1 MAVREIK
8 TSIALDGEQAFKQ
21 ALADAS
27 RNLRVM
33 DADLKAAATEFKV
46 TGDAQQYYTEKSR
59 NLKEQIAQQE
69 QVVDALVNAVR
80 QSAAVYGNN
89 SAKTDEWRIKL
100 SNATAKLMTMKKGLQ
115 DTDKEAEE
123 FGRESKR
130 VGKQIEDGI
139 GDGAEEANKNVKD
152 LIENLQQ
159 DIGSI
164 KGSVGFQVA
173 ATVTQTIS
181 SAVQGMTEFVE
192 SNRDYRRVME
202 QYEIAAEAGKH
213 NKDAMK
219 EMLFNMAA
227 FSGDFD
233 GSVEAMTNLMQTGL
247 TADWMEK
254 ATDIFSYASIMFK
267 DTLKLEQLS
276 GDFQE
281 SVATGKPTGAFANF
295 VEKMGGS
302 VEELEKVMSDAG
314 TTEAKAIAAL
324 TYVAPKGYKSNL
336 DSYNEKTSSL
346 QDAAKAQLELADAWA
361 GVSEKLEPLTTT
373 MTVEMTEV
381 VKLLGDTIDDLMP
394 VLEDIVEKIG
404 AVARKAVGVIDDI
417 HDLGIFGLFGTHAG
431 ESDEEARAA
440 VEGSLKNQP
449 SKETME
455 KYLPNDYEAQKA
467 AIAAGKSAGSEYAKA
482 LIGEA
487 EGALLDDESLQNAI
501 DLLTSGWT
509 LGGEDEAANRLEQ
522 LGLTDEQKQQ
532 VIDEMGKLGMDMS
545 DSLDTSLTDGMNTA
559 GANAAV
565 AGQNVGISAQNGLS
579 KGFAAAYITTVD
591 WVNRINAAAASLGSG
606 LGAVPT
612 YSLSNGGYFGGT
624 LGRNRLSVTIPLN
637 INGREVA
644 RATASDISAIQG
656 QQSSRASRLP

>member
-33 DADLKAAATEFKV
+33 DADLKAAATEFKF

-69 QVVDALVNAVR
+69 QVVDMLVNAVR
-80 QSAAVYGNN
+80 KSAAAFGE
-89 SAKTDEWRIKL
+89 SDAKTDGWRIKL
-100 SNATAKLMTMKKGLQ
+100 SNATAKLMAMKKGLQ

-123 FGRESKR
+123 FGRDSKR

-139 GDGAEEANKNVKD
+139 GDGAEEANKSVKD

-247 TADWMEK
+247 TADWMQK

-336 DSYNEKTSSL
+336 ESYNEKTSSL

-455 KYLPNDYEAQKA
+455 NYLPNDYEAQKA

-509 LGGEDEAANRLEQ
+509 LGGEDEAANRLKQ

-612 YSLSNGGYFGGT
+612 YGLSNGGYFGGT

>member
-59 NLKEQIAQQE
+59 SLKEQIAQQE

-115 DTDKEAEE
+115 DTDKQAEE
-123 FGRESKR
+123 FGRDSKR

-139 GDGAEEANKNVKD
+139 GDGAEEANKSVKD

-455 KYLPNDYEAQKA
+455 NYLPNDYEAQKA

-606 LGAVPT
+606 LGAVPS

>member
-33 DADLKAAATEFKV
+33 DADLKAAATEFKF

-69 QVVDALVNAVR
+69 QVVDMLVNAVR
-80 QSAAVYGNN
+80 KSAAAFGE
-89 SAKTDEWRIKL
+89 SDAKTDGWRIKL

-123 FGRESKR
+123 FGRDSKR

-139 GDGAEEANKNVKD
+139 GDGAEEANKSVKG
-152 LIENLQQ
+152 LIESMQQ

-164 KGSVGFQVA
+164 KGSVGFQI
-173 ATVTQTIS
+173 ATSVTQNIIG
-181 SAVQGMTEFVE
+181 AVQGVTEFVQ
-192 SNRDYRRVME
+192 SNQEYRRAMAQFE
-202 QYEIAAEAGKH
+202 QAALKGNHDVE
-213 NKDAMK
+213 AMK
-219 EMLFNMAA
+219 SLVKSIGAVT
-227 FSGDFD
+227 GDFD
-233 GSVEAMTNLMQTGL
+233 SARETVIALMQTGM
-247 TADWMEK
+247 TGEWMNN
-254 ATDIFSYASIMFK
+254 ATDIFKVINMLYGDAINMA
-267 DTLKLEQLS
+267 TLAQ
-276 GDFQE
+276 DFQKTVAKGKADGQVIDLIERE
-281 SVATGKPTGAFANF
+281 SLSEDAFNKLM
-295 VEKMGGS
+295 E
-302 VEELEKVMSDAG
+302 DAG
-314 TTEAKAIAAL
+314 TTEAKSIAAL
-324 TYVAPKGYKSNL
+324 TYLTPKGYKTTL
-336 DSYNEKTSSL
+336 EEYNEKTKNI
-346 QDAAKAQLELADAWA
+346 QAAAKAQMELADAWA
-361 GVSEKLEPLTTT
+361 EVAETLEPLTTSIT
-373 MTVEMTEV
+373 MLLTKVVEGLGSAVRLLMGDVKGYAEELGMTEEEFR
-381 VKLLGDTIDDLMP
+381 
-394 VLEDIVEKIG
+394 LETTKKTGNAGWQNDGKTFRFDE
-404 AVARKAVGVIDDI
+404 VGEALKNIAI
-417 HDLGIFGLFGTHAG
+417 GIFGGGESTGAKDAG
-431 ESDEEARAA
+431 E
-440 VEGSLKNQP
+440 
-449 SKETME
+449 
-455 KYLPNDYEAQKA
+455 
-467 AIAAGKSAGSEYAKA
+467 AAGQEYATA
-482 LIGEA
+482 LA
-487 EGALLDDESLQNAI
+487 DAASSALLDDESLQNAI

-509 LGGEDEAANRLEQ
+509 LGGEDEAANRLKQ

-545 DSLDTSLTDGMNTA
+545 DSLDTSLTDGMGAA

-612 YSLSNGGYFGGT
+612 YGLSNGGYFGGT

>member
-59 NLKEQIAQQE
+59 SLKEQIAQQE

-123 FGRESKR
+123 FGRDSKR

-139 GDGAEEANKNVKD
+139 GDGAEEANKSIKD
-152 LIENLQQ
+152 LIESMQQ
-159 DIGSI
+159 DIGTI
-164 KGSVGFQVA
+164 KGSVGFQI
-173 ATVTQTIS
+173 ATSVTQNIIG
-181 SAVQGMTEFVE
+181 AVQGVMDFVQSNQEYRRAMAQFEQAALKGNHDVE
-192 SNRDYRRVME
+192 S
-202 QYEIAAEAGKH
+202 
-213 NKDAMK
+213 MK
-219 EMLFNMAA
+219 SLLNSIGAVT
-227 FSGDFD
+227 GDFD
-233 GSVEAMTNLMQTGL
+233 SARETVIALMQTGM
-247 TADWMEK
+247 TGEWMNN
-254 ATDIFSYASIMFK
+254 ATDIFKVINVLYGDAINMA
-267 DTLKLEQLS
+267 TLAQ
-276 GDFQE
+276 DFQKT
-281 SVATGKPTGAFANF
+281 VAKGKADGQVIDLIEREGLSEDAFNKLM
-295 VEKMGGS
+295 E
-302 VEELEKVMSDAG
+302 DAG
-314 TTEAKAIAAL
+314 TTEAKSIAAL
-324 TYVAPKGYKSNL
+324 TYLAPKGYKPL
-336 DSYNEKTSSL
+336 LEEYNEKTKNI
-346 QDAAKAQLELADAWA
+346 QAAAKAQMELADAWA
-361 GVSEKLEPLTTT
+361 DVAETLEPLTTSIT
-373 MTVEMTEV
+373 MLLTKVVEGLGSAVRLLMGDVKGYAEELGMTEEEFR
-381 VKLLGDTIDDLMP
+381 
-394 VLEDIVEKIG
+394 LETTKKTGNAGWQNDGKKFRFDE
-404 AVARKAVGVIDDI
+404 VGEALKNIAI
-417 HDLGIFGLFGTHAG
+417 GIFGGGESTGAKDAG
-431 ESDEEARAA
+431 E
-440 VEGSLKNQP
+440 
-449 SKETME
+449 
-455 KYLPNDYEAQKA
+455 
-467 AIAAGKSAGSEYAKA
+467 AAGQEYATA
-482 LIGEA
+482 LA
-487 EGALLDDESLQNAI
+487 DAASSALLDDESLQNAI

-509 LGGEDEAANRLEQ
+509 LGGEDEAAKRLEQ

-612 YSLSNGGYFGGT
+612 YGLSNGGYFGGT

-656 QQSSRASRLP
+656 QQTSRASRLP

>member
-59 NLKEQIAQQE
+59 SLKEQIAQQE

-80 QSAAVYGNN
+80 QSTAVYGNN

-123 FGRESKR
+123 FGRDSKR

-139 GDGAEEANKNVKD
+139 GDGAEEANKSVKD

-431 ESDEEARAA
+431 ESDEEAQEA
-440 VEGSLKNQP
+440 VEASLKTQP
-449 SKETME
+449 NKETI
-455 KYLPNDYEAQKA
+455 KSYLPSDYEAQKA
-467 AIAAGKSAGSEYAKA
+467 AIEAGKSAGSEYAKA

-509 LGGEDEAANRLEQ
+509 LGGEDEAANRLKQ

-606 LGAVPT
+606 LGAVPS

>member
-69 QVVDALVNAVR
+69 QVVDMLVNAVR
-80 QSAAVYGNN
+80 KSAAAFGE
-89 SAKTDEWRIKL
+89 SDAKTDGWRIKL
-100 SNATAKLMTMKKGLQ
+100 SNATAKLMTMKKSLQ

-123 FGRESKR
+123 FGRDSRR

-139 GDGAEEANKNVKD
+139 GDGAEEANKSVKD
-152 LIENLQQ
+152 LIESMQQ
-159 DIGSI
+159 DIGTI
-164 KGSVGFQVA
+164 KGSVGFQI
-173 ATVTQTIS
+173 ATSVTQNIIG
-181 SAVQGMTEFVE
+181 AVQGVMDFVQSNQEYRRAMAQFEQAALKGNHDVE
-192 SNRDYRRVME
+192 S
-202 QYEIAAEAGKH
+202 
-213 NKDAMK
+213 MK
-219 EMLFNMAA
+219 SLLNSIGAVT
-227 FSGDFD
+227 GDFD
-233 GSVEAMTNLMQTGL
+233 SARETVIALMQTGM
-247 TADWMEK
+247 TGEWMNN
-254 ATDIFSYASIMFK
+254 ATDIFKVINMLYGDAINMA
-267 DTLKLEQLS
+267 TLAQ
-276 GDFQE
+276 DFQKT
-281 SVATGKPTGAFANF
+281 VAKGKADGQVIDLIEREGLSEDAFNKLM
-295 VEKMGGS
+295 E
-302 VEELEKVMSDAG
+302 DAG
-314 TTEAKAIAAL
+314 TTEAKSIAAL
-324 TYVAPKGYKSNL
+324 TYLAPKGYKPL
-336 DSYNEKTSSL
+336 LEEYNEKTKNI
-346 QDAAKAQLELADAWA
+346 QAAAKAQMELADAWA
-361 GVSEKLEPLTTT
+361 EVAETLEPLTTSIT
-373 MTVEMTEV
+373 MLLTKVVEGLGSAVRLLMGDVKGYAEELGMTEEEFRLETTKKTGNAGWQNDGKTFRFDEV
-381 VKLLGDTIDDLMP
+381 GDALKNIA
-394 VLEDIVEKIG
+394 I
-404 AVARKAVGVIDDI
+404 
-417 HDLGIFGLFGTHAG
+417 GIFSGGESTGAKDAG
-431 ESDEEARAA
+431 E
-440 VEGSLKNQP
+440 
-449 SKETME
+449 
-455 KYLPNDYEAQKA
+455 
-467 AIAAGKSAGSEYAKA
+467 AAGQEYATA
-482 LIGEA
+482 LA
-487 EGALLDDESLQNAI
+487 DAASSALLDDESLQNAI

-509 LGGEDEAANRLEQ
+509 LGGEDEAAKRLEQ

-612 YSLSNGGYFGGT
+612 YGLSNGGYFGGT

>member
-59 NLKEQIAQQE
+59 SLKEQIAQQE

-80 QSAAVYGNN
+80 QSTAVYGNN

-123 FGRESKR
+123 FGRDSKR

-139 GDGAEEANKNVKD
+139 GDGAEEANKSVKG
-152 LIENLQQ
+152 LIESMQQ

-164 KGSVGFQVA
+164 KGSVGFQI
-173 ATVTQTIS
+173 ATSVTQNIIG
-181 SAVQGMTEFVE
+181 AVQGVTDFVQ
-192 SNRDYRRVME
+192 SNQEYRRAMAQFE
-202 QYEIAAEAGKH
+202 QAALKGNHDVE
-213 NKDAMK
+213 AMK
-219 EMLFNMAA
+219 SLVKSIGAVT
-227 FSGDFD
+227 GDFD
-233 GSVEAMTNLMQTGL
+233 GARETVIALMQTGM
-247 TADWMEK
+247 TGEWMNN
-254 ATDIFSYASIMFK
+254 ATDIFKVINMLYGDAINMT
-267 DTLKLEQLS
+267 TLAQ
-276 GDFQE
+276 DFQKTVAKGKADGQVIDLIERE
-281 SVATGKPTGAFANF
+281 SLSEDAFNKLM
-295 VEKMGGS
+295 E
-302 VEELEKVMSDAG
+302 DAG
-314 TTEAKAIAAL
+314 TTEAKSIAAL
-324 TYVAPKGYKSNL
+324 TYLTPKGYKPL
-336 DSYNEKTSSL
+336 LEEYNEKTKNI
-346 QDAAKAQLELADAWA
+346 QAAAKAQMELADAWA
-361 GVSEKLEPLTTT
+361 DVAETLEPLTTSIT
-373 MTVEMTEV
+373 MLLTKVVEGLGSAVRLLMGDVKGYAEELGMTEEEFR
-381 VKLLGDTIDDLMP
+381 
-394 VLEDIVEKIG
+394 LETTKKTGNAGWQNDGKTFRFDE
-404 AVARKAVGVIDDI
+404 VGEALKNIAI
-417 HDLGIFGLFGTHAG
+417 GIFGGGESTGAKDAG
-431 ESDEEARAA
+431 E
-440 VEGSLKNQP
+440 
-449 SKETME
+449 
-455 KYLPNDYEAQKA
+455 
-467 AIAAGKSAGSEYAKA
+467 AAGQEYATA
-482 LIGEA
+482 LA
-487 EGALLDDESLQNAI
+487 DAASSALLDDESLQNAI

-509 LGGEDEAANRLEQ
+509 LGGEDEAANRLKQ

-565 AGQNVGISAQNGLS
+565 AGQNVGINAQNGLS

-612 YSLSNGGYFGGT
+612 YGLSNGGYFGGT
-624 LGRNRLSVTIPLN
+624 LGRNRLSVTVPLN
-637 INGREVA
+637 INGREIA
-644 RATASDISAIQG
+644 RATFDESNSLQG
-656 QQSSRASRLP
+656 RQTSRASRLP

>member
-59 NLKEQIAQQE
+59 SLKEQIAQQE

-80 QSAAVYGNN
+80 QSAQIYGDN
-89 SAKTDEWRIKL
+89 SAKTDAWRIKL

-123 FGRESKR
+123 FGRDSRR

-139 GDGAEEANKNVKD
+139 GDGAEEANKSVKD
-152 LIENLQQ
+152 LIESMQQ
-159 DIGSI
+159 DIGTI
-164 KGSVGFQVA
+164 KGSVGFQI
-173 ATVTQTIS
+173 ATSVTQNIIG
-181 SAVQGMTEFVE
+181 AVQGVMDFVQSNQEYRRAMAQFEQAALKGNHDVE
-192 SNRDYRRVME
+192 S
-202 QYEIAAEAGKH
+202 
-213 NKDAMK
+213 MK
-219 EMLFNMAA
+219 SLLNSIGAVT
-227 FSGDFD
+227 GDFD
-233 GSVEAMTNLMQTGL
+233 SARETVIALMQTGM
-247 TADWMEK
+247 TGEWMNN
-254 ATDIFSYASIMFK
+254 ATDIFKVINVLYGDAINMA
-267 DTLKLEQLS
+267 TLAQ
-276 GDFQE
+276 DFQKT
-281 SVATGKPTGAFANF
+281 VAKGKADGQVIDLIEREGLSEDAFNKLM
-295 VEKMGGS
+295 E
-302 VEELEKVMSDAG
+302 DAG
-314 TTEAKAIAAL
+314 TTEAKSIAAL
-324 TYVAPKGYKSNL
+324 TYLAPKGYKPL
-336 DSYNEKTSSL
+336 LEEYNEKTKNI
-346 QDAAKAQLELADAWA
+346 QAAAKAQMELADAWA
-361 GVSEKLEPLTTT
+361 DVAETLEPLTTSIT
-373 MTVEMTEV
+373 MLLTKVVEGLGSAVRLLMGDVKGYAEELGMTEEEFR
-381 VKLLGDTIDDLMP
+381 
-394 VLEDIVEKIG
+394 LETTKKTGNAGWQNDGKKFRFDE
-404 AVARKAVGVIDDI
+404 VGEALKNIAI
-417 HDLGIFGLFGTHAG
+417 GIFGGGESTGAKDAG
-431 ESDEEARAA
+431 E
-440 VEGSLKNQP
+440 
-449 SKETME
+449 
-455 KYLPNDYEAQKA
+455 
-467 AIAAGKSAGSEYAKA
+467 AAGQEYATA
-482 LIGEA
+482 LA
-487 EGALLDDESLQNAI
+487 DAASSALLDDESLQNAI

-612 YSLSNGGYFGGT
+612 YGLSNGGYFGGT

-637 INGREVA
+637 INGREIA
-644 RATASDISAIQG
+644 RATFDESNSLQG
-656 QQSSRASRLP
+656 RQTSRASRLP

>member
-8 TSIALDGEQAFKQ
+8 TSIALDGEQEFKQ

-33 DADLKAAATEFKV
+33 DADLKAAATEFKF

-69 QVVDALVNAVR
+69 QVVDMLVNAVR
-80 QSAAVYGNN
+80 KSAAAFGE
-89 SAKTDEWRIKL
+89 SDAKTDGWRIKL
-100 SNATAKLMTMKKGLQ
+100 SNATAKLMTMKKSLQ

-123 FGRESKR
+123 FGRDSKR

-139 GDGAEEANKNVKD
+139 GDGAEEANKSVKD
-152 LIENLQQ
+152 LIESMQQ

-164 KGSVGFQVA
+164 KGSVGFQMA
-173 ATVTQTIS
+173 ATVTQTII
-181 SAVQGMTEFVE
+181 SAVQGVTDFVE
-192 SNRDYRRVME
+192 SNRDYRRAME
-202 QYEIAAEAGKH
+202 QFETAAEAGNH
-213 NKDAMK
+213 SKDAMK
-219 EMLFNMAA
+219 EMLFSLAA
-227 FSGDFD
+227 FTGDFD
-233 GSVEAMTNLMQTGL
+233 GAKEAMSNLMQTGL
-247 TADWMEK
+247 TEEWMGT
-254 ATDIFSYASIMFK
+254 AADIFSYASLMFQ
-267 DTLKLEQLS
+267 DTLKLENLS
-276 GDFQE
+276 ESFQE
-281 SVATGKPTGAFANF
+281 TVKTGKPTGAFGEF
-295 VEKMGGS
+295 VERMGGS
-302 VEELEKVMSDAG
+302 VEELEKVMGDAG

-324 TYVAPKGYKSNL
+324 TYASPKGYKANL
-336 DSYNEKTSSL
+336 DKYNEKTKNI
-346 QDAAKAQLELADAWA
+346 QAAAKAQMELADAWA
-361 GVSEKLEPLTTT
+361 DVAETLEPLTTSIT
-373 MTVEMTEV
+373 MLLTKVVEGLGSAVRLLMGDVKGYAEELGMTEEEFRLEMTKKTGNTGWQNDGKTYRFDEV
-381 VKLLGDTIDDLMP
+381 GEALKNIA
-394 VLEDIVEKIG
+394 I
-404 AVARKAVGVIDDI
+404 
-417 HDLGIFGLFGTHAG
+417 GIFGGGESTGAKDAG
-431 ESDEEARAA
+431 E
-440 VEGSLKNQP
+440 
-449 SKETME
+449 
-455 KYLPNDYEAQKA
+455 
-467 AIAAGKSAGSEYAKA
+467 AAGQEYATA
-482 LIGEA
+482 LA
-487 EGALLDDESLQNAI
+487 DAASDTLLDDESLQNAI

-612 YSLSNGGYFGGT
+612 YGLSNGGYFGGT

>member
-59 NLKEQIAQQE
+59 SLKEQIAQQE

-80 QSAAVYGNN
+80 QSAQIYGDN
-89 SAKTDEWRIKL
+89 SAKTDAWRIKL

-123 FGRESKR
+123 FGRDSKR

-139 GDGAEEANKNVKD
+139 GDGAEEANKSVKD

-247 TADWMEK
+247 TADWMQK

-302 VEELEKVMSDAG
+302 VEKLEKVMSDAG

-373 MTVEMTEV
+373 ITVEMTEV

-431 ESDEEARAA
+431 ESDKEARAA

-455 KYLPNDYEAQKA
+455 NYLPNDYEAQKA

-565 AGQNVGISAQNGLS
+565 AGQNVGISAKNGLS

-612 YSLSNGGYFGGT
+612 YGLSNGGYFGGT
-624 LGRNRLSVTIPLN
+624 LGRNRLSVTVPLN

-644 RATASDISAIQG
+644 RAITGDVSAIQG
-656 QQSSRASRLP
+656 QQSNRASRLP

>member
-8 TSIALDGEQAFKQ
+8 TSIALDGEQEFKQ

-59 NLKEQIAQQE
+59 SLKEQIAQQE

-123 FGRESKR
+123 FGRDSKR

-139 GDGAEEANKNVKD
+139 GDGAEEANKSVKD

-164 KGSVGFQVA
+164 KGSVGFQI
-173 ATVTQTIS
+173 ATSVTQNIIG
-181 SAVQGMTEFVE
+181 AVQGVTEFVQ
-192 SNRDYRRVME
+192 SNQEYRRAMAQFE
-202 QYEIAAEAGKH
+202 QAALKGNHDVE
-213 NKDAMK
+213 AMK
-219 EMLFNMAA
+219 SLVKSIGAVT
-227 FSGDFD
+227 GDFD
-233 GSVEAMTNLMQTGL
+233 SARETVIALMQTGM
-247 TADWMEK
+247 TGEWMNN
-254 ATDIFSYASIMFK
+254 ATDIFKVINMLYGDAINMA
-267 DTLKLEQLS
+267 TLAQ
-276 GDFQE
+276 DFQKTVAKGKADGQVIDLIERE
-281 SVATGKPTGAFANF
+281 SLSEDAFNKLM
-295 VEKMGGS
+295 E
-302 VEELEKVMSDAG
+302 DAG
-314 TTEAKAIAAL
+314 TTEAKSIAAL
-324 TYVAPKGYKSNL
+324 TYLTPKGYKTTL
-336 DSYNEKTSSL
+336 EEYNEKTKNI
-346 QDAAKAQLELADAWA
+346 QAAAKAQMELADAWA
-361 GVSEKLEPLTTT
+361 EVAETLEPLTTSIT
-373 MTVEMTEV
+373 MLLTKVVEGLGSAVRLLMGDVKGYAEELGMTEEEFR
-381 VKLLGDTIDDLMP
+381 
-394 VLEDIVEKIG
+394 LETTKKTGNAGWQNDGKKFRFDE
-404 AVARKAVGVIDDI
+404 VGEALKNIAI
-417 HDLGIFGLFGTHAG
+417 GIFGGGESTGAKDAG
-431 ESDEEARAA
+431 E
-440 VEGSLKNQP
+440 
-449 SKETME
+449 
-455 KYLPNDYEAQKA
+455 
-467 AIAAGKSAGSEYAKA
+467 AAGQEYATA
-482 LIGEA
+482 LA
-487 EGALLDDESLQNAI
+487 DAASSALLDDESLQNAI

-612 YSLSNGGYFGGT
+612 YGLSNGGYFGGT

-637 INGREVA
+637 INGREIA
-644 RATASDISAIQG
+644 RATFDESNSLQG
-656 QQSSRASRLP
+656 RQTSRASRLP

>member
-8 TSIALDGEQAFKQ
+8 TSIALDGEQEFKQ

-33 DADLKAAATEFKV
+33 DADLKAAATEFKF

-69 QVVDALVNAVR
+69 QVVDMLVNAVR
-80 QSAAVYGNN
+80 KSAAAFGE
-89 SAKTDEWRIKL
+89 SDAKTDGWRIKL
-100 SNATAKLMTMKKGLQ
+100 SNATAKLMTMKKSLQ

-123 FGRESKR
+123 FGRDSKR

-164 KGSVGFQVA
+164 KGSVGFQI
-173 ATVTQTIS
+173 ATSVTQNIIG
-181 SAVQGMTEFVE
+181 AVQGVMDFVQSNQEYRRAMAQFEQAALKGNHDVE
-192 SNRDYRRVME
+192 S
-202 QYEIAAEAGKH
+202 
-213 NKDAMK
+213 MK
-219 EMLFNMAA
+219 SLLNSIGAVT
-227 FSGDFD
+227 GDFD
-233 GSVEAMTNLMQTGL
+233 SARETVIALMQTGM
-247 TADWMEK
+247 TGEWMNN
-254 ATDIFSYASIMFK
+254 ATDIFKVINMLYGDAINMA
-267 DTLKLEQLS
+267 TLAQ
-276 GDFQE
+276 DFQKT
-281 SVATGKPTGAFANF
+281 VAKGKADGQVIDLIEREGLSEDAFNKLM
-295 VEKMGGS
+295 E
-302 VEELEKVMSDAG
+302 DAG
-314 TTEAKAIAAL
+314 TTEAKSIAAL
-324 TYVAPKGYKSNL
+324 TYLAPKGYKPL
-336 DSYNEKTSSL
+336 LEEYNEKTKNI
-346 QDAAKAQLELADAWA
+346 QAAAKAQMELADAWA
-361 GVSEKLEPLTTT
+361 EVAETLEPLTTSIT
-373 MTVEMTEV
+373 MLLTKVVEGLGSAVRLLMGDVKGYAEELGMTEEEFR
-381 VKLLGDTIDDLMP
+381 
-394 VLEDIVEKIG
+394 LETTKKTGNAGWQNDGKTFRFDE
-404 AVARKAVGVIDDI
+404 VGEALKNIAI
-417 HDLGIFGLFGTHAG
+417 GIFDGGESTGAKDAG
-431 ESDEEARAA
+431 E
-440 VEGSLKNQP
+440 
-449 SKETME
+449 
-455 KYLPNDYEAQKA
+455 
-467 AIAAGKSAGSEYAKA
+467 AAGQEYATA
-482 LIGEA
+482 LA
-487 EGALLDDESLQNAI
+487 DAASDTLLDDESLQNAI

-509 LGGEDEAANRLEQ
+509 LGGEDEAANRLKQ

-612 YSLSNGGYFGGT
+612 YGLSNGGYFGGT

>member
-8 TSIALDGEQAFKQ
+8 TSIALDGEQEFKQ

-59 NLKEQIAQQE
+59 SLKEQIAQQE

-123 FGRESKR
+123 FGRDSKR

-139 GDGAEEANKNVKD
+139 GDGAEEANKSVKD

-173 ATVTQTIS
+173 DTVTQTIS
-181 SAVQGMTEFVE
+181 SAVQGVTDFVE
-192 SNRDYRRVME
+192 SNRDYRRAME
-202 QYEIAAEAGKH
+202 QFETAAKAGNH

-219 EMLFNMAA
+219 EMLFTLAA
-227 FSGDFD
+227 FTGDFD
-233 GSVEAMTNLMQTGL
+233 GAKEAVSNLMQTGL
-247 TADWMEK
+247 SEEWMGTA
-254 ATDIFSYASIMFK
+254 ADIFSYASLMFQ
-267 DTLKLEQLS
+267 DTLKLENLS
-276 GDFQE
+276 ESFQE
-281 SVATGKPTGAFANF
+281 TVTTGKPTGAFGEF
-295 VEKMGGS
+295 VERMGGNL
-302 VEELEKVMSDAG
+302 EELEKVMSDAG

-324 TYVAPKGYKSNL
+324 TYATPKGYKSNL
-336 DSYNEKTSSL
+336 DAYNEKTSSL

-361 GVSEKLEPLTTT
+361 GVSEKLEPLTTKI
-373 MTVEMTEV
+373 TVETTEV

-417 HDLGIFGLFGTHAG
+417 HDLGIFGIFGTHAG

-532 VIDEMGKLGMDMS
+532 VIDKMGKLGMDMS

-606 LGAVPT
+606 LGAVPS

>member
-59 NLKEQIAQQE
+59 SLKEQIAQQE

-89 SAKTDEWRIKL
+89 NAKTDEWRIKL

-115 DTDKEAEE
+115 DTDKEAAE
-123 FGRESKR
+123 FGRDSKR

-139 GDGAEEANKNVKD
+139 GDGAEEANKSVKD

-455 KYLPNDYEAQKA
+455 SYLPNDYEAQKA

-612 YSLSNGGYFGGT
+612 YGLSNGGYFGGA

>member
-115 DTDKEAEE
+115 DTDKEAAE
-123 FGRESKR
+123 FGRDSKR

-139 GDGAEEANKNVKD
+139 GDGAEEANKSVKD

-404 AVARKAVGVIDDI
+404 AVARKAIGVIDDI
-417 HDLGIFGLFGTHAG
+417 RDLGIFGLFGTHAG

-455 KYLPNDYEAQKA
+455 NYLPNDYEAQKA

-509 LGGEDEAANRLEQ
+509 LGGEDEAANRLKQ

-612 YSLSNGGYFGGT
+612 YGLSNGGYFGGT

>member
-59 NLKEQIAQQE
+59 SLKEQIAQQE

-123 FGRESKR
+123 FGRDSKR

-139 GDGAEEANKNVKD
+139 GDGAEEANKSVKD

-247 TADWMEK
+247 TADWMQK

-336 DSYNEKTSSL
+336 ESYNEKTSSL

-455 KYLPNDYEAQKA
+455 NYLPNDYEAQKA

-509 LGGEDEAANRLEQ
+509 LGGEDEAANRLKQ

-612 YSLSNGGYFGGT
+612 YGLSNGGYFGGT
-624 LGRNRLSVTIPLN
+624 LGRNRLSVTVPLN
-637 INGREVA
+637 INGREIA
-644 RATASDISAIQG
+644 RATFDESNSLQG
-656 QQSSRASRLP
+656 RQTSRASRLP

>member
-59 NLKEQIAQQE
+59 SLKEQIAQQE

-115 DTDKEAEE
+115 DTDKEAAE
-123 FGRESKR
+123 FGRDSKR

-139 GDGAEEANKNVKD
+139 GDGAEEANKSVKG
-152 LIENLQQ
+152 LIESMQQ

-164 KGSVGFQVA
+164 KGSVGFQMA
-173 ATVTQTIS
+173 STVTQTIA
-181 SAVQGMTEFVE
+181 SAVQGVTDFVE
-192 SNRDYRRVME
+192 SNRDYRRAME
-202 QYEIAAEAGKH
+202 QFETAAEAGNH
-213 NKDAMK
+213 SKDAMK
-219 EMLFNMAA
+219 EMLFSLAA
-227 FSGDFD
+227 FTGDFD
-233 GSVEAMTNLMQTGL
+233 GAKEAMSNLMQTGL
-247 TADWMEK
+247 TEEWMGT
-254 ATDIFSYASIMFK
+254 AADIFSYASLMFQ
-267 DTLKLEQLS
+267 DTLKLENLS
-276 GDFQE
+276 ESFQE
-281 SVATGKPTGAFANF
+281 TVKTGKPTGAFGEF
-295 VEKMGGS
+295 VERMGGS
-302 VEELEKVMSDAG
+302 VEELEKVMGDAG

-324 TYVAPKGYKSNL
+324 TYASPKGYKATL
-336 DSYNEKTSSL
+336 DKYNEKTKNI
-346 QDAAKAQLELADAWA
+346 QAAAKAQMELADAWA
-361 GVSEKLEPLTTT
+361 EVAETLEPLTTSIT
-373 MTVEMTEV
+373 MLLTKVVEGLGSAVRLLMGDVKGYAEELGMTEEEFR
-381 VKLLGDTIDDLMP
+381 
-394 VLEDIVEKIG
+394 LETTKKTGNAGWQNDGKTFRFDE
-404 AVARKAVGVIDDI
+404 VGEALKNIAN
-417 HDLGIFGLFGTHAG
+417 GIFGGGESTGAKDAG
-431 ESDEEARAA
+431 E
-440 VEGSLKNQP
+440 
-449 SKETME
+449 
-455 KYLPNDYEAQKA
+455 
-467 AIAAGKSAGSEYAKA
+467 AAGQEYATA
-482 LIGEA
+482 LA
-487 EGALLDDESLQNAI
+487 DAASSALLDDESLQNAI

-509 LGGEDEAANRLEQ
+509 LGGEDEAANRLKQ

-606 LGAVPT
+606 LGAVPS

>member
-59 NLKEQIAQQE
+59 SLKEQIAQQE

-100 SNATAKLMTMKKGLQ
+100 SNATAKLMTMKKGLK

-123 FGRESKR
+123 FGRDSKR

-139 GDGAEEANKNVKD
+139 GDGAEKANKSVKD
-152 LIENLQQ
+152 LIESMQQ

-164 KGSVGFQVA
+164 KGSAGFQI
-173 ATVTQTIS
+173 ATSVTQNIIG
-181 SAVQGMTEFVE
+181 AVQGVTEFVQ
-192 SNRDYRRVME
+192 SNQEYRRAMAQFE
-202 QYEIAAEAGKH
+202 QAALKGNH
-213 NKDAMK
+213 D
-219 EMLFNMAA
+219 
-227 FSGDFD
+227 
-233 GSVEAMTNLMQTGL
+233 VEAMKSLVKSIGAITGDFESAREIVIALMQTGM
-247 TADWMEK
+247 TGEWMNTG
-254 ATDIFSYASIMFK
+254 ADIFETIGLIYGDAINMA
-267 DTLKLEQLS
+267 TLAE
-276 GDFQE
+276 DFQKTV
-281 SVATGKPTGAFANF
+281 SKGKADGQVIDLIEREGLSEDAFNKLM
-295 VEKMGGS
+295 E
-302 VEELEKVMSDAG
+302 DAG
-314 TTEAKAIAAL
+314 TTEAKSIAAL
-324 TYVAPKGYKSNL
+324 TYLAPKGYKSLL
-336 DSYNEKTSSL
+336 DEYNEKTKNI
-346 QDAAKAQLELADAWA
+346 QAAAKAQMELADAWA
-361 GVSEKLEPLTTT
+361 DVAETLEPLTTSIT
-373 MTVEMTEV
+373 MLLTKVVEGLGSAVRLLMGDVKGYAEELGMTEEEFRLETTKKTGNAGWQNDGKTFRFDEV
-381 VKLLGDTIDDLMP
+381 GDALKNI
-394 VLEDIVEKIG
+394 
-404 AVARKAVGVIDDI
+404 AN
-417 HDLGIFGLFGTHAG
+417 GIFGGGESTGAKDAG
-431 ESDEEARAA
+431 E
-440 VEGSLKNQP
+440 
-449 SKETME
+449 
-455 KYLPNDYEAQKA
+455 
-467 AIAAGKSAGSEYAKA
+467 AAGQEYATA
-482 LIGEA
+482 LA
-487 EGALLDDESLQNAI
+487 DAASSALLDDESLQNAI

-509 LGGEDEAANRLEQ
+509 LGGEAEGANRLEQ

-545 DSLDTSLTDGMNTA
+545 DSLDTSMTDGMNTA

-612 YSLSNGGYFGGT
+612 YGLSNGGYFGGT

-637 INGREVA
+637 INGREIA
-644 RATASDISAIQG
+644 RATFDESNSLQG
-656 QQSSRASRLP
+656 RQTSRASRLP

>member
-59 NLKEQIAQQE
+59 SLKEQIAQQE

-123 FGRESKR
+123 FGRDSKR

-139 GDGAEEANKNVKD
+139 GDGAEEANKSVKD
-152 LIENLQQ
+152 LIESMQQ
-159 DIGSI
+159 DIGTI
-164 KGSVGFQVA
+164 KGSVGFQI
-173 ATVTQTIS
+173 ATSVTQNIIG
-181 SAVQGMTEFVE
+181 AVQGVMDFVQSNQEYRRAMAQFEQAALKGNHDVE
-192 SNRDYRRVME
+192 S
-202 QYEIAAEAGKH
+202 
-213 NKDAMK
+213 MK
-219 EMLFNMAA
+219 SLLNSIGAVT
-227 FSGDFD
+227 GDFD
-233 GSVEAMTNLMQTGL
+233 SARETVIALMQTGM
-247 TADWMEK
+247 TGEWMNN
-254 ATDIFSYASIMFK
+254 ATDIFKVINVLYGDAINMA
-267 DTLKLEQLS
+267 TLAQ
-276 GDFQE
+276 DFQKT
-281 SVATGKPTGAFANF
+281 VAKGKADGQVIDLIEREGLSEDAFNKLM
-295 VEKMGGS
+295 E
-302 VEELEKVMSDAG
+302 DAG
-314 TTEAKAIAAL
+314 TTEAKSIAAL
-324 TYVAPKGYKSNL
+324 TYLAPKGYKPL
-336 DSYNEKTSSL
+336 LEEYNEKTKNI
-346 QDAAKAQLELADAWA
+346 QAAAKAQMELADAWA
-361 GVSEKLEPLTTT
+361 DVAETLEPLTTSIT
-373 MTVEMTEV
+373 MLLTKVVEGLGAAVRLLMGDVKGYAEELGMTEEEFR
-381 VKLLGDTIDDLMP
+381 
-394 VLEDIVEKIG
+394 LETTKKTGNAGWQNDGKTFRFDE
-404 AVARKAVGVIDDI
+404 VGEALKNIAI
-417 HDLGIFGLFGTHAG
+417 GIFGGGESTGAKDAG
-431 ESDEEARAA
+431 E
-440 VEGSLKNQP
+440 
-449 SKETME
+449 
-455 KYLPNDYEAQKA
+455 
-467 AIAAGKSAGSEYAKA
+467 AAGQEYATA
-482 LIGEA
+482 LA
-487 EGALLDDESLQNAI
+487 DAASSALLDDESLQNAI

-612 YSLSNGGYFGGT
+612 YGLSNGGYFGGT

-637 INGREVA
+637 INGREIA
-644 RATASDISAIQG
+644 RATFDESNSLQG
-656 QQSSRASRLP
+656 RQTSRASRLP

>member
-59 NLKEQIAQQE
+59 SLKEQIAQQE

-123 FGRESKR
+123 FGRDSKR

-139 GDGAEEANKNVKD
+139 GDGAEEANKSVKG
-152 LIENLQQ
+152 LIESMQQ

-164 KGSVGFQVA
+164 KGSVGFQI
-173 ATVTQTIS
+173 ATSVTQNIIG
-181 SAVQGMTEFVE
+181 AVQGVTEFVQ
-192 SNRDYRRVME
+192 SNQEYRRAMAQFE
-202 QYEIAAEAGKH
+202 QAALKGNHDVE
-213 NKDAMK
+213 AMK
-219 EMLFNMAA
+219 SLVKSIGAVT
-227 FSGDFD
+227 GDFD
-233 GSVEAMTNLMQTGL
+233 SARETVIALMQTGM
-247 TADWMEK
+247 TGEWMNN
-254 ATDIFSYASIMFK
+254 ATDIFKVINMLYGDAINMA
-267 DTLKLEQLS
+267 TLAQ
-276 GDFQE
+276 DFQKTVAKGKADGQVIDLIERE
-281 SVATGKPTGAFANF
+281 SLSEDAFNKLM
-295 VEKMGGS
+295 E
-302 VEELEKVMSDAG
+302 DAG
-314 TTEAKAIAAL
+314 TTEAKSIAAL
-324 TYVAPKGYKSNL
+324 TYLTPKGYKTTL
-336 DSYNEKTSSL
+336 EEYNEKTKNI
-346 QDAAKAQLELADAWA
+346 QAAAKAQMELADAWA
-361 GVSEKLEPLTTT
+361 EVAETLEPLTTSIT
-373 MTVEMTEV
+373 MLLTKVVEGLGSAVRLLMGDVKGYAEELGMTEEEFR
-381 VKLLGDTIDDLMP
+381 
-394 VLEDIVEKIG
+394 LETTKKTGNAGWQNDGKTFRFDE
-404 AVARKAVGVIDDI
+404 VGEALKNIAI
-417 HDLGIFGLFGTHAG
+417 GIFDGGESTGAKDAG
-431 ESDEEARAA
+431 E
-440 VEGSLKNQP
+440 
-449 SKETME
+449 
-455 KYLPNDYEAQKA
+455 
-467 AIAAGKSAGSEYAKA
+467 AAGQEYATA
-482 LIGEA
+482 LA
-487 EGALLDDESLQNAI
+487 DAASDTLLDDESLQNAI

-522 LGLTDEQKQQ
+522 LGLTAEQKQQ

-606 LGAVPT
+606 LGAVPS

-637 INGREVA
+637 INGREIA
-644 RATASDISAIQG
+644 RATFDESNSLQG
-656 QQSSRASRLP
+656 RQTSRASRLP

>member
-59 NLKEQIAQQE
+59 SLKEQIAQQE

-100 SNATAKLMTMKKGLQ
+100 SNATAKLMTMKKSLQ

-123 FGRESKR
+123 FGRDSKR

-455 KYLPNDYEAQKA
+455 NYLPNDYEAQKA

-522 LGLTDEQKQQ
+522 LGLTAEQKQQ

-612 YSLSNGGYFGGT
+612 YGLSNGGYFGGT

>member
-123 FGRESKR
+123 FGRDSRR

-139 GDGAEEANKNVKD
+139 GDGAEEANKSVKD

-219 EMLFNMAA
+219 VMLFNMAA

-373 MTVEMTEV
+373 ITVEMTEV

-455 KYLPNDYEAQKA
+455 NYLPNDYEAQKA

-509 LGGEDEAANRLEQ
+509 LGGEDEAANRLKQ

-612 YSLSNGGYFGGT
+612 YGLSNGGYFGGT

>member
-59 NLKEQIAQQE
+59 SLKEQIAQQE

-80 QSAAVYGNN
+80 KSAAAFGE
-89 SAKTDEWRIKL
+89 SDAKTDGWRIKL
-100 SNATAKLMTMKKGLQ
+100 SNATAKLMTMKKSLQ

-123 FGRESKR
+123 FGRDSKR

-139 GDGAEEANKNVKD
+139 GDGAEEANKSVKD
-152 LIENLQQ
+152 LIESMQQ

-173 ATVTQTIS
+173 STVTQTII
-181 SAVQGMTEFVE
+181 SAVQGVTDFVE
-192 SNRDYRRVME
+192 SNRDYRRAME
-202 QYEIAAEAGKH
+202 QFETAAEAGNH
-213 NKDAMK
+213 SKDAMK
-219 EMLFNMAA
+219 EMLFSLAA
-227 FSGDFD
+227 FTGDFD
-233 GSVEAMTNLMQTGL
+233 GAKEAMSNLMQTGL
-247 TADWMEK
+247 TEEWMGT
-254 ATDIFSYASIMFK
+254 AADIFSYASLMFQ
-267 DTLKLEQLS
+267 DTLKLENLS
-276 GDFQE
+276 ESFQE
-281 SVATGKPTGAFANF
+281 TVKTGKPTGAFGEF
-295 VEKMGGS
+295 VERMGGS
-302 VEELEKVMSDAG
+302 VEELEKVMGDAG

-324 TYVAPKGYKSNL
+324 TYASPKGYKANL
-336 DSYNEKTSSL
+336 DKYNEKTKNI
-346 QDAAKAQLELADAWA
+346 QAAAKAQMELADAWA
-361 GVSEKLEPLTTT
+361 DVAETLEPLTTSIT
-373 MTVEMTEV
+373 MLLTKVVEGLGTAVRLLMGDVKGYAEELGMTEEEFR
-381 VKLLGDTIDDLMP
+381 
-394 VLEDIVEKIG
+394 LETTKKTGNAGWQNDGKTFRFDE
-404 AVARKAVGVIDDI
+404 VGEALKNIAI
-417 HDLGIFGLFGTHAG
+417 GIFGGGESTGAKDAG
-431 ESDEEARAA
+431 E
-440 VEGSLKNQP
+440 
-449 SKETME
+449 
-455 KYLPNDYEAQKA
+455 
-467 AIAAGKSAGSEYAKA
+467 AAGQEYATA
-482 LIGEA
+482 LA
-487 EGALLDDESLQNAI
+487 DAASSALLDDESLQNAI

-522 LGLTDEQKQQ
+522 LGLTAEQKQQ

-545 DSLDTSLTDGMNTA
+545 DSLGTSLTDGMNTA

-612 YSLSNGGYFGGT
+612 YGLSNGGYFGGT

-637 INGREVA
+637 INGREIA
-644 RATASDISAIQG
+644 RATFDESNSLQG
-656 QQSSRASRLP
+656 RQTSRASRLP

>member
-33 DADLKAAATEFKV
+33 DADLKAAATEFKA

-123 FGRESKR
+123 FGRDSRR

-139 GDGAEEANKNVKD
+139 GDGAEEANKSVKD

-202 QYEIAAEAGKH
+202 QYEVAAEAGKH

-417 HDLGIFGLFGTHAG
+417 HDLGIFGIFGTHAG

-509 LGGEDEAANRLEQ
+509 LGGEDEAANRLKQ

-565 AGQNVGISAQNGLS
+565 AGQNVGISAQNGMS

-606 LGAVPT
+606 LGAVPS
-612 YSLSNGGYFGGT
+612 YSLSNGGYFGGA